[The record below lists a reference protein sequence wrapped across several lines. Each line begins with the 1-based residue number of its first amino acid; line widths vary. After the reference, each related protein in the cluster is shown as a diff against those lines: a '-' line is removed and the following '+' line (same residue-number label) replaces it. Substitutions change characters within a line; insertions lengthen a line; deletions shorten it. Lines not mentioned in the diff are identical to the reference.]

1 MFVIVVAPR
10 LSQVSEYIKLLI
22 LKLWFF
28 FFFFSSP
35 FLWVF
40 FKSKNE
46 RECMPTSRQLRF
58 QQGLKIN
65 ASGCIPETVSKKSE
79 ITDTGFLEG
88 FCVARS
94 DAISSVADQTD
105 WGIKDSKCFAAGA
118 KNEKK

>member
-1 MFVIVVAPR
+1 M
-10 LSQVSEYIKLLI
+10 SEYITLLI

-28 FFFFSSP
+28 SSSP
-35 FLWVF
+35 FLWGF

-58 QQGLKIN
+58 QQNLKIN

-105 WGIKDSKCFAAGA
+105 WGVKDSKRFAAGA
-118 KNEKK
+118 KNEKKN